1 MFFLFGECNNRMV
14 TLMIPRERY
23 ENLQTE
29 LLALHKDGCHFLT
42 LCSIADEYRHDHG
55 LEYIDLIWAIRTCT
69 SKGLIDGEFYVKDN
83 GCKILSLLTDGK
95 KWTRKDVEILPP
107 IRDNDYTE
115 AEYFNPRT
123 QFTHFRRRYFDTL
136 RDSVTVKE
144 GYIRK
149 YRIYTVQE

>member
-1 MFFLFGECNNRMV
+1 MTV
-14 TLMIPRERY
+14 RERY
-23 ENLQTE
+23 EHLQTLFLNAHE
-29 LLALHKDGCHFLT
+29 SSCHFLV

-69 SKGLIDGEFYVKDN
+69 SKGLIDGEFYVKDD
-83 GCKILSLLTDGK
+83 GCRILSLLTEGK
-95 KWTRKDVEILPP
+95 KWTRKDVVSLPA
-107 IRDNDYTE
+107 IGYNDYTE

-144 GYIRK
+144 GYIK
-149 YRIYTVQE
+149 QYRIYTVQE